1 MKKAN
6 PQGQPHDVVVHK
18 WADSKGH
25 NHNQL
30 LDTAAP
36 SQTPEPPTHP
46 ALSFWDINRKLKKL
60 EDSYRRDQETK
71 PSAIE
76 SSSVGNPRV
85 AAIFWRV
92 KRLKQYVEEI
102 EAVYET
108 EINAGRF
115 ADTPDLWAAVYAQK
129 ILPSALAK
137 IGSLMWN
144 LAHKLWLT
152 GEGGPGEQAS
162 VAAAQMEL
170 SQLRV
175 RIKCELANAAS
186 QAENARSPSGA
197 TETLDDL
204 PPYQSQATPEKV
216 LGAKRKSN
224 PIDDKKAA
232 VIFLAIKTGRRG
244 EEYCEFLRENGI
256 RTSLNPWA
264 KGNCPREYTEAYR
277 VPRWKRLIHQEKSRF
292 KTRMEELV
300 ETEFLSLAQA
310 LESFHRLTDK
320 TTVADSAVF
329 KSFLKLICHFIGET
343 CGDSPLESR
352 FLAAIRYANEPTFRS
367 RIESLLARI
376 KHESLSKLV
385 GDHVTFE
392 QTLRETRNY
401 FTHPGIRK
409 QKHVL
414 TDGKGLFLFN
424 QKLHVLLRLLIF
436 KNLGF
441 PEEVVFDQVFQQLH
455 RWH

>member
-1 MKKAN
+1 MKKAK
-6 PQGQPHDVVVHK
+6 PQSQSHDVVVHK
-18 WADSKGH
+18 CPDSKGH

-216 LGAKRKSN
+216 LGAKRKRN

-232 VIFLAIKTGRRG
+232 VIFSAIKAGRRG

-292 KTRMEELV
+292 KTKMEELEQRNRSELDRIMASIRSTQSRL
-300 ETEFLSLAQA
+300 ET
-310 LESFHRLTDK
+310 
-320 TTVADSAVF
+320 
-329 KSFLKLICHFIGET
+329 
-343 CGDSPLESR
+343 SP
-352 FLAAIRYANEPTFRS
+352 RS
-367 RIESLLARI
+367 IA
-376 KHESLSKLV
+376 K
-385 GDHVTFE
+385 
-392 QTLRETRNY
+392 
-401 FTHPGIRK
+401 PA
-409 QKHVL
+409 
-414 TDGKGLFLFN
+414 
-424 QKLHVLLRLLIF
+424 
-436 KNLGF
+436 
-441 PEEVVFDQVFQQLH
+441 
-455 RWH
+455 